1 MAKRPPKSIEAV
13 ARLSLRDLCGTLSR
27 ARKPAVEFMMELRLA
42 PGRSTDLTLIPQH
55 VALMDCGA
63 AGLESGETPGN
74 KALMLQALVQALMDA
89 TQRYMGELKALG
101 PSVDSTGQN

>member
-1 MAKRPPKSIEAV
+1 
-13 ARLSLRDLCGTLSR
+13 
-27 ARKPAVEFMMELRLA
+27 
-42 PGRSTDLTLIPQH
+42 
-55 VALMDCGA
+55 MDCGA